1 MSRIGFLQDLVRGIR
16 KILDSD
22 RPAAPQATAPILS
35 AEPTV
40 SATAAVTDIP
50 LIIRARLALESGD
63 WNGAY
68 TYCEQILDADPEC
81 GDAYFFE
88 LLATHRCK
96 NENALIQ
103 SASPIDDEPN
113 FHRAV
118 RFSSEERKQT
128 LMKYAAAISQ
138 RAKTVNAAQ
147 EGQAKQAHDKEKRN
161 SIIWVTFLTVCAI
174 AYFVALMVTQGNA
187 GELPF
192 TVRYT
197 VRYIVSGCSAFV
209 FDILYAIAVYR
220 AYRKRKG
227 KANNALRIALIILC
241 ILDFF
246 ALGMILIVRFLSLIA
261 VTFLEVACAI
271 FNSVVERKRKNKK
284 SSVFWIV
291 LLVLCVVKAFVVY
304 LFPMVF
310 R

>member
-1 MSRIGFLQDLVRGIR
+1 MRGIR
-16 KILDSD
+16 KILDTD
-22 RPAAPQATAPILS
+22 RPAAPQATAPVLS

-40 SATAAVTDIP
+40 SSTAAVTDIP
-50 LIIRARLALESGD
+50 LIVRARLALESGD

-88 LLATHRCK
+88 LLAAHRCR

-128 LMKYAAAISQ
+128 LMKYAAVISQ

-161 SIIWVTFLTVCAI
+161 SIIWVAFLFVCAI
-174 AYFVALMVTQGNA
+174 AYFVALVITRGNA
-187 GELPF
+187 GLLSF
-192 TVRYT
+192 VTI
-197 VRYIVSGCSAFV
+197 RYIVCVFCAFV
-209 FDILYAIAVYR
+209 LDTLYAIAFYK
-220 AYRKRKG
+220 AYRKRKE

-241 ILDFF
+241 ALDFV
-246 ALGMILIVRFLSLIA
+246 ALSLMGRIIR
-261 VTFLEVACAI
+261 VVSLILMTFLEVVCAI
-271 FNSVVERKRKNKK
+271 FNSVFEWKRRNKK
-284 SSVFWIV
+284 GSIFWIV
-291 LLVLCVVKAFVVY
+291 LLVLCVVKAIVVWVY
-304 LFPMVF
+304 A
-310 R
+310 